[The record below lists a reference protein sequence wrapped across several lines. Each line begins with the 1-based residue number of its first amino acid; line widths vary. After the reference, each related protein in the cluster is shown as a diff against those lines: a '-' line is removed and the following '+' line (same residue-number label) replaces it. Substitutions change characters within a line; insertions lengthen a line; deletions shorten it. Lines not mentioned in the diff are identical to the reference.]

1 MIQRINF
8 YYFSSTG
15 GTKKIGETFSWAA
28 GTEVHE
34 INLGKKDAV
43 ERIPQCDL
51 NVVAAPV
58 FGGRIPA
65 LVSERLAR
73 VSGENSPVVSIV
85 VYGTRA
91 YEDAL
96 LELNNV
102 LTEAGFHVLASGAFV
117 AQHSMAPEIGPG
129 RPDEKDLEEIKAF
142 AARVLEKMEKGENSD
157 IQVPGNFP
165 YKQEMKVVAA
175 PLSLD
180 HCNRC
185 GKCVT
190 ECPTEAIYI
199 ENHTVQT
206 VLEKC
211 ILCAGCTKVCPEGAR
226 ILPPPVQQHI
236 QELLSPLKNVHR
248 ENEMFL

>member
-1 MIQRINF
+1 MVQSVNF
-8 YYFSSTG
+8 YYFSPTG
-15 GTKKIGETFSWAA
+15 GTKKIGEAFSRAA
-28 GTEVHE
+28 GTKVHE
-34 INLGKKDAV
+34 INLGKKN
-43 ERIPQCDL
+43 EMGSIPKCDL
-51 NVVAAPV
+51 NVIAAPV

-65 LVSERLAR
+65 LVSEKMAK
-73 VSGENSPVVSIV
+73 VSGENSSVVSIV

-91 YEDAL
+91 YDDAL

-129 RPDEKDLEEIKAF
+129 RPDEKDLEEIKNF
-142 AARVLEKMEKGENSD
+142 AAKVLGKIEKGENGK
-157 IQVPGNFP
+157 IQVSGNFP

-180 HCNRC
+180 NCNQC

-190 ECPTEAIYI
+190 ECPTGAIYI

-211 ILCAGCTKVCPEGAR
+211 ILCAGCTKVCPENAR

-236 QELLSPLKNVHR
+236 QELLSPLKTVYR
-248 ENEMFL
+248 KNEIFL